1 LASTK
6 SGSADAAEGSGEK
19 ERSSAREEEKKR
31 EAEMRR
37 EESSTDASS
46 GAAHRR
52 CAWAADADAEPGDGG
67 FDSIIAAPLSSPGGR
82 RKDRDQSPGGGGR
95 GGGGGAG
102 IKCARRRLVLA
113 CWRVA
118 EGRGVV
124 VRSPLCR
131 KGLASHER
139 G

>member
-6 SGSADAAEGSGEK
+6 SGSAEAAEGSGEK

-82 RKDRDQSPGGGGR
+82 RGSRSVAGWGDAAAVVVR
-95 GGGGGAG
+95 GLNVADDGW
-102 IKCARRRLVLA
+102 

-118 EGRGVV
+118 EGGVW
-124 VRSPLCR
+124 
-131 KGLASHER
+131 
-139 G
+139 